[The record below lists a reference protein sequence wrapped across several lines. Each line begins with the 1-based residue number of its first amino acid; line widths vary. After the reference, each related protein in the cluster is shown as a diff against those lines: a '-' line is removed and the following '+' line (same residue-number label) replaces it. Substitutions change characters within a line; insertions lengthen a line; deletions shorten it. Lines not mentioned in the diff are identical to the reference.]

1 MGLRNSSTAI
11 GEGGG
16 VCRAHGGAIEP
27 AAGRES
33 IAPRLGV
40 ATRVLLGVIRVYQL
54 TLSPLAPSAC
64 KFYPTCSHYGADAIR
79 AHGARRGSWLALRR
93 LLRCHP
99 FTAGGFDPVP
109 EAGAELS
116 VSQSGDRP

>member
-11 GEGGG
+11 GEAGG
-16 VCRAHGGAIEP
+16 VCRANGGAVEP
-27 AAGRES
+27 AARAES
-33 IAPRLGV
+33 VGSRPGIA
-40 ATRVLLGVIRVYQL
+40 ARVLLGAIRLYQI

-64 KFYPTCSHYGADAIR
+64 KFYPTCSHYGAEAIR
-79 AHGARRGSWLALRR
+79 AHGARLGSWLALRR

-109 EAGAELS
+109 EPADENMLQQRGE
-116 VSQSGDRP
+116 RP